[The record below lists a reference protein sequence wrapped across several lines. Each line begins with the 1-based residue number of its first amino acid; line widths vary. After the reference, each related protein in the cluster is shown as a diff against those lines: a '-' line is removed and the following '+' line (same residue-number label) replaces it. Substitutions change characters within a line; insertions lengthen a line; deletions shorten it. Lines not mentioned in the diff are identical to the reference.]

1 MISTR
6 WLERRTPHWTR
17 LESLLDQAVRDGI
30 GALTRGELRELSLLY
45 RQTAAD
51 LSALREDPAGEGY
64 ARYLNQLLARAHNT
78 IYAGRKSSAYDVLR
92 FYRKDWP
99 RVFRQTLPF
108 TLTATA
114 LFAIGAVFGAVLTAV
129 RPEFMHRL
137 LGPHMVHTIESRK
150 MWTDSVV
157 SIRPVASSAIMT
169 NNLSVSFMTF
179 AAGMTAGLGT
189 LYMLVFNGVL
199 LGVIGT
205 ACWISGM
212 SLGLWSFVAP
222 HGVLELPAI
231 FIAGG
236 AGLML
241 AKGLLFPGVLSR
253 RDSLV
258 SSGALA
264 VRLVLGIIPLLI
276 IAGTIEGFLSPAKL
290 PASLKL
296 TFAAVVAALFA
307 AWLLSSPTKADS
319 APSPPNTDSAAKSK
333 AFGV

>member
-6 WLERRTPHWTR
+6 WLERRTTHWTR

-30 GALTRGELRELSLLY
+30 RALTRSELRELSLLY

-51 LSALREDPAGEGY
+51 LSALREDPGGEGY

-114 LFAIGAVFGAVLTAV
+114 LFLVGAVFGSVLTAV

-137 LGPHMVHTIESRK
+137 LGPQMVHTIESRK

-157 SIRPVASSAIMT
+157 SVKPLASSAIMT

-179 AAGMTAGLGT
+179 AAGITAGLGT
-189 LYMLVFNGVL
+189 LYMLIFNGVL

-212 SLGLWSFVAP
+212 SLSLWSFRCAAWRTRITCHFYRRRRRADARKRSAVPRRVLAP
-222 HGVLELPAI
+222 RFAGDFGSAGRAFGVGDYSPVDRRRNNRRISLAI
-231 FIAGG
+231 QAAAEREADLRCGDG
-236 AGLML
+236 C
-241 AKGLLFPGVLSR
+241 
-253 RDSLV
+253 
-258 SSGALA
+258 A
-264 VRLVLGIIPLLI
+264 VRGV
-276 IAGTIEGFLSPAKL
+276 
-290 PASLKL
+290 
-296 TFAAVVAALFA
+296 AAVVA
-307 AWLLSSPTKADS
+307 
-319 APSPPNTDSAAKSK
+319 
-333 AFGV
+333 G